1 MKEAEPTTAELTERA
16 VRSEAWIDA
25 FEAQATRELIG
36 QARRYAEKHVRILA
50 RAGVRLEA
58 LDLVHAVLGDT
69 LAGILSWDPDRASLV
84 AHVIQSLHGRAR
96 DMREKA
102 QRYRHQ
108 SMDSVNTIRHLDD
121 AAIEQAERSEREQES
136 QALAAGLLAELKAF
150 ASGDPDVLSLL
161 DAYADDAFTPKAVMK
176 STNLSKKRYR
186 NAKLRL
192 DRMVDRLGIGPERV
206 QA

>member
-1 MKEAEPTTAELTERA
+1 MKEAEPTTAALPVRA

-36 QARRYAEKHVRILA
+36 QARRYAEKHARILA
-50 RAGVRLEA
+50 RAGVRIEA
-58 LDLVHAVLGDT
+58 LDLVQAVLDDT
-69 LAGILSWDPDRASLV
+69 LAGVLSWDRDRATLV
-84 AHVIQSLHGRAR
+84 AHVIQSIRGRAR

-108 SMDSVNTIRHLDD
+108 DIDRAETIRELDD
-121 AAIEQAERSEREQES
+121 AAIDLAERAAREQASQE
-136 QALAAGLLAELKAF
+136 LAAGLLAELRAI
-150 ASGDPDVLSLL
+150 AAADSDVLLLL
-161 DAYADDAFTPKAVMK
+161 DAYACDAFTPKEVM
-176 STNLSKKRYR
+176 SATSLSKKRYR

-192 DRMVDRLGIGPERV
+192 DRLVDRLGIGPGRV